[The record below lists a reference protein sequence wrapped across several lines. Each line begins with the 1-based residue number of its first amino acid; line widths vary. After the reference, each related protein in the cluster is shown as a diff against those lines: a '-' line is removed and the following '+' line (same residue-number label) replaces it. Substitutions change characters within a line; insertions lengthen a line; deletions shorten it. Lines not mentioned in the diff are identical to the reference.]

1 MVGRPVGDAM
11 SGPHVP
17 APEPPRRATA
27 SPSTGR
33 RIRATSPATSAIAT
47 SIEIR
52 FADTDAMG
60 HVNNAV
66 YLTYA
71 EAARLGVV
79 ERRHRRAGQPRGATG
94 PRA

>member
-1 MVGRPVGDAM
+1 M
-11 SGPHVP
+11 SGPHGP
-17 APEPPRRATA
+17 GPSRRATRPRRRRRA
-27 SPSTGR
+27 G
-33 RIRATSPATSAIAT
+33 RIRATSPATSATGTPIAV
-47 SIEIR
+47 R

-71 EAARLGVV
+71 EIARLGVV
-79 ERRHRRAGQPRGATG
+79 ERRHGRAAHPRGATG